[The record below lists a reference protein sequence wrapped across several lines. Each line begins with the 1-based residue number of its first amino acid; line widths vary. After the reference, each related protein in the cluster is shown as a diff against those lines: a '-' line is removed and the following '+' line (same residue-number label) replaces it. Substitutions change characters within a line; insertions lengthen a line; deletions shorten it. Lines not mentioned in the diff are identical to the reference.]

1 MKRSDLLLAIA
12 SLAIAVL
19 LWFQVQPLYEP
30 GREREFAVPLRA
42 INVPDG
48 LTPSAM
54 PDSVMVVAGGS
65 QNNLDRLDASEVVA
79 EVDLR
84 TARAGSS
91 ASLVRVRGGGSA
103 VDVRPRNPRVEI
115 RLEPITTVEL
125 AVTVDRM
132 GTPPEGVG
140 VQDLLLAPRRVKV
153 VGPQSQVPKVR
164 RARVS
169 VDLTS
174 VTPGMAKSLV
184 VDLLDAEGRP
194 VPMVSADPGSVGVTI
209 VAAPEATTKS
219 VPVSVDWRGRIEP
232 GWRVTGFEVSPP
244 SVVLSGSPERLAA
257 LSSLLTVPI
266 DLTGVTGRDQRQVPL
281 NLPGGVT
288 ANVPAVQVTFTLTRF
303 RETP

>member
-30 GREREFAVPLRA
+30 GREREFAVRLRA

-48 LTPSAM
+48 LTPAAM

-79 EVDLR
+79 ELDLR
-84 TARAGSS
+84 TARAGSF
-91 ASLVRVRGGGSA
+91 ASLVRVRGGGST

-125 AVTVDRM
+125 AVTVDRT
-132 GTPPEGVG
+132 GAPPEGVG
-140 VQDLLLAPRRVKV
+140 VQDLVLAPRRVKV

-169 VDLTS
+169 VDLTLA
-174 VTPGMAKSLV
+174 TPGMAKSLV
-184 VDLLDAEGRP
+184 VDLLDSEGRP
-194 VPMVSADPGSVGVTI
+194 VPRVSSDPGSVGVTI
-209 VAAPEATTKS
+209 VATPEESTKA
-219 VPVSVDWRGRIEP
+219 VPVSVDWRGRIEA
-232 GWRVTGFEVSPP
+232 GWRVTAFQVSPA
-244 SVVLSGSPERLAA
+244 SVVVTGSPERLIRI
-257 LSSLLTVPI
+257 SSLLTVPI
-266 DLTGVTGRDQRQVPL
+266 DLTGVTGSGQKRVPL
-281 NLPGGVT
+281 SLPSGVT
-288 ANVPAVQVTFTLTRF
+288 ANVTEVQVSFTLSRF